1 MNAFDFLVLVLLGLG
16 LLAGARAGFLG
27 PVLGLLGGI
36 GGFALALVIGS
47 ALREPLLAIDQP
59 TRALVTIVGLAGLVI
74 FGEALGAGIGATVS
88 RGIRFS
94 PLRPLDMAGGALFGA
109 AHVVLLVWL
118 VGGLV
123 TLGVSPLLGPEARE
137 SVAIRVTSERLPPPG
152 VVAGRVM
159 ELLAS
164 TDLPTLFGGLEP
176 LPSEPVDLPAD
187 AEVRALAESAI
198 ASTARVTSA
207 GCGAGLSVGSAFFVG
222 SEHAVTNAH
231 VVAGGESV
239 TVTVAGAE
247 LAAVVVAFDPATD
260 LALLNVPGAGA
271 PALELAA
278 DAPPRGTAA
287 AVLGYP
293 GGGELTVTAAA
304 VTATFDIAG
313 PDIYGSGA
321 HPHSVVELR
330 GEIRRG
336 NSGGPLVV
344 APGVAGAVVFGASRT
359 SPEVGYA
366 IGADQAR
373 QSIGASIGATA
384 PVDTGPCL

>member
-1 MNAFDFLVLVLLGLG
+1 MNAFDILVLVLLGLG

-36 GGFALALVIGS
+36 GGFALALVLVS
-47 ALREPLLAIDQP
+47 ALREPLLTIEQP
-59 TRALVTIVGLAGLVI
+59 TRALVTIIGLAGLVI
-74 FGEALGAGIGATVS
+74 FGEALGAGIGASMS

-118 VGGLV
+118 VGGLATMGV
-123 TLGVSPLLGPEARE
+123 TPLLGPTARE
-137 SVAIRVTSERLPPPG
+137 SVAIRVTSEQLPPPG

-159 ELLAS
+159 ELLAA
-164 TDLPTLFGGLEP
+164 TELPSLFGGLEP

-187 AEVRALAESAI
+187 ATVRALAESAI
-198 ASTARVTSA
+198 ASTARVAST
-207 GCGAGLSVGSAFFVG
+207 GCGAGLSVGSAFFIG
-222 SEHAVTNAH
+222 PEHAVTNAH
-231 VVAGGESV
+231 VVAGGESM
-239 TVTVAGAE
+239 TVALAGAE
-247 LAAVVVAFDPATD
+247 MAAVVVAFDSSTD
-260 LALLNVPGAGA
+260 LALLHVPGAGA
-271 PALELAA
+271 PAIELAA
-278 DAPPRGTAA
+278 ASPARGTAA

-293 GGGELTVTAAA
+293 GGGELTVTSAA
-304 VTATFDIAG
+304 VTATFNIPG
-313 PDIYGSGA
+313 PDIYGSGS
-321 HPHSVVELR
+321 HPHSVVEVR

-359 SPEVGYA
+359 SAEVGYA
-366 IGADQAR
+366 IGAEQAR
-373 QSIGASIGATA
+373 QSIGPFIGATA